1 MNFLLTPELIE
12 FRDEVLAFIRDELT
26 ESMKIGQAYAGGIWP
41 EPLTSLAWQQAL
53 NRRGWLAPLW
63 PREYGGTGWSGIQ
76 RFIFETESGL
86 AGAPLVNPMGVRM
99 LGPVLIKF
107 GSAEQRTH
115 YLPRILS
122 SEDYWCQGF
131 SEPGAGSDLASLS
144 MRAIL
149 ENDHYVVNGSKIW
162 TTHAHHANRMFA
174 LVRTDTQVRKQ
185 DGIGFLLIDLDSPG
199 IDIHPI
205 ISIGGDHDVNQV
217 FFQDVRVPRENMVG
231 DPRQGWAY
239 AKYLLE
245 FERGAGLNA
254 GRLRSALKRVERAIE
269 EQHQLGGDRL
279 DRGQVRRR
287 IAELTVDIDVFE
299 FLELKTLGPLQ
310 PGETP
315 GPVSSILK
323 LRNARLKQS
332 ISELGVGVLG
342 ERAALWSEAPATTI
356 SDVMVPDYL
365 NSRALSIFGGAKEV
379 QLGIIARN
387 LVGV

>member
-1 MNFLLTPELIE
+1 MNIELTPELIE
-12 FRDEVLAFIRDELT
+12 FRGEVRAFLCEELT
-26 ESMKIGQAYAGGIWP
+26 EEMITGQAMGAGIWP
-41 EPLTSLAWQQAL
+41 EPHVSLAWQRAL

-63 PREYGGTGWSGIQ
+63 PVKYGGNGWTGIQ
-76 RFIFETESGL
+76 RFILDTESGM

-99 LGPVLIKF
+99 LGPVLIEF
-107 GSAEQRTH
+107 GNDEQREF

-131 SEPGAGSDLASLS
+131 SEPGSGSDLASLS
-144 MRAIL
+144 TRAIL
-149 ENDHYVVNGSKIW
+149 EDDHYVVNGSKMW

-174 LVRTDTQVRKQ
+174 LVRTDPSARKQ
-185 DGIGFLLIDLDSPG
+185 EGIGFLLIDLDTPG
-199 IDIHPI
+199 IEVKPI

-217 FFQDVRVPRENMVG
+217 FFQDVRVPRANMVG

-239 AKYLLE
+239 AKFLLE

-269 EQHQLGGDRL
+269 EQERLGFTSPDRAGL
-279 DRGQVRRR
+279 RRR
-287 IAELTVDIDVFE
+287 MAELTVDIDVFE
-299 FLELKTLGPLQ
+299 FLELKTLGPLL

-323 LRNARLKQS
+323 LRNARLKQAMA
-332 ISELGVGVLG
+332 ELGIQALG
-342 ERAALWSEAPATTI
+342 DRAAVWAEEPSSVA
-356 SDVMVPDYL
+356 DVIVPDYL
-365 NSRALSIFGGAKEV
+365 NSRAFSIFGGSKEV
-379 QLGIIARN
+379 QLGIIARH